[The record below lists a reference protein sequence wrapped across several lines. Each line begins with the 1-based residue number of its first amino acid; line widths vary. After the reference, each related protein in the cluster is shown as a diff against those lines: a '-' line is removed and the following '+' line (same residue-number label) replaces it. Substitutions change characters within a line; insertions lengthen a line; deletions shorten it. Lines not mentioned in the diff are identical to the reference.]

1 MMGLR
6 RRTLAILVV
15 LFVVLPVVEIV
26 LLVQLG
32 QLIGL
37 LPVLALVIVEGLVG
51 AWLIRRRWRSAWQS
65 LQESMQPEAVAG
77 PSRSPAGELADATDT
92 AIFVAGGI
100 ALIFPGLITDLI
112 ALICLIPFTRRLPRA
127 LLTGALERRI
137 TGLGDLSGTGS
148 MGGFGRRR
156 GGFADGDVIEGEVVD
171 DAPPSK
177 PRSDDGPVIIRGE
190 IDDR

>member
-1 MMGLR
+1 MGLR

-15 LFVVLPVVEIV
+15 LFVVLPVVEII

-37 LPVLALVIVEGLVG
+37 LPVLAMVVAEALVG
-51 AWLIRRRWRSAWQS
+51 GWLIRRRWRSALAS
-65 LQESMQPEAVAG
+65 MQESMQPDAVRGAG
-77 PSRSPAGELADATDT
+77 ARPAGELTDATDT

-112 ALICLIPFTRRLPRA
+112 ALICLIPYTRRLPRM

-137 TGLGDLSGTGS
+137 AGLGDLSGPGT
-148 MGGFGRRR
+148 MGGFGRRSR
-156 GGFADGDVIEGEVVD
+156 GFADGDVIEGEVVD
-171 DAPPSK
+171 DPTPSNSH
-177 PRSDDGPVIIRGE
+177 SDDTGPVMIRGE